1 MIAPAPARVNDGGP
15 DRSPALLVGVEQ
27 QARPAGRR
35 RGAGNEMCDG
45 RTAVLDD
52 PLLLGRER
60 GRRGR
65 VGAPVDP
72 HLELA
77 DGDPRSHLDIELE
90 RSGADLGEPEA
101 VLLDEV
107 EGEPVAARRPRRRDR
122 EVELDP
128 LLGRDRVRQRGARP
142 VPDDRVAERVEP
154 VVRDGTPPAGVERQ
168 VAVPRSRA

>member
-1 MIAPAPARVNDGGP
+1 M
-15 DRSPALLVGVEQ
+15 
-27 QARPAGRR
+27 
-35 RGAGNEMCDG
+35 
-45 RTAVLDD
+45 
-52 PLLLGRER
+52 
-60 GRRGR
+60 
-65 VGAPVDP
+65 DP

-77 DGDPRSHLDIELE
+77 DGDPRRHLDIELE

-128 LLGRDRVRQRGARP
+128 LLGRDVVRQRGARP

-154 VVRDGTPPAGVERQ
+154 VVGGVHASRSVSYARSPCLAFSSVTRAIAFAPA
-168 VAVPRSRA
+168 

>member
-1 MIAPAPARVNDGGP
+1 MRRSAGLRPLAPQGSNVWSRRRRPAVDDGGP
-15 DRSPALLVGVEQ
+15 DRSPALLVGVEE

-35 RGAGNEMCDG
+35 RGAGNEVCDG

-77 DGDPRSHLDIELE
+77 DGDPRRHLDIELE

-122 EVELDP
+122 E
-128 LLGRDRVRQRGARP
+128 RRARRVSSGATSCGQP
-142 VPDDRVAERVEP
+142 VRVP
-154 VVRDGTPPAGVERQ
+154 SQTIGLPSGSSQ
-168 VAVPRSRA
+168 W